1 MRNKLEYAKMS
12 KKEVCPNLDIG
23 DMSYQNDCNGASYD
37 LGTWAHILL
46 ESKQSTPNILVDKFY
61 PILEENGWGE
71 AFNKT
76 YGLSPAEFYI
86 EFEQFI
92 GLPNKEQLALL
103 DKIFE
108 NYNLN

>member
-1 MRNKLEYAKMS
+1 
-12 KKEVCPNLDIG
+12 
-23 DMSYQNDCNGASYD
+23 MSYQNDCNGASYD

-46 ESKQSTPNILVDKFY
+46 ESKTTMPNLLVNKFY
-61 PILEENGWGE
+61 PILEENGWEE

-76 YGLSPAEFYI
+76 YGISPKKFYSEFD
-86 EFEQFI
+86 QFI
-92 GLPNKEQLALL
+92 NQSTDDQLKLL